1 MSVQVPAF
9 TYLKSKIILLESIF
23 SFFKEFLC
31 KIFHFYQPY
40 INFQILTNIFSFWLL
55 ILPTIATLTESIF
68 TKVKSEE
75 MEGFLKDAIL
85 NPFLHFRFNLILEV
99 LSRVSR
105 QEKNW
110 FWFWIFSRTNWLSLE
125 WIFIC
130 HSVVMTLLF
139 KVILICVWRF
149 IIILSISFL

>member
-40 INFQILTNIFSFWLL
+40 INFQILTNILSFWLL

-68 TKVKSEE
+68 IKAKSEE
-75 MEGFLKDAIL
+75 MEGFL
-85 NPFLHFRFNLILEV
+85 
-99 LSRVSR
+99 
-105 QEKNW
+105 
-110 FWFWIFSRTNWLSLE
+110 
-125 WIFIC
+125 
-130 HSVVMTLLF
+130 
-139 KVILICVWRF
+139 
-149 IIILSISFL
+149 